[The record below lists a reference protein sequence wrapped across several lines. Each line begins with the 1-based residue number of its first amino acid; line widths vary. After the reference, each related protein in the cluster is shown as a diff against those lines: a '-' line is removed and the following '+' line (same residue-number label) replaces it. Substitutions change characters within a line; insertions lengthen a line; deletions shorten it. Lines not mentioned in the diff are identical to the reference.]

1 MKAQGLEAARGE
13 QQDRKAGESDG
24 ERAPVAAQ
32 ASLQAPKGP
41 ERGEH
46 RERDPPPGRH
56 AEQKQQ
62 HIGYPGAH
70 PPAEVAHLA
79 RGYAVRPARV
89 GPVESGED
97 EGKIEGSRNQDEQ
110 PRFAQQRGN
119 LAGKGCL
126 VLFQLARGLSAL
138 RRAAVLVDAG
148 ILALRAG
155 FDGDGTA
162 LLAPDPLNRSSGW
175 FRAGKSNRAEP
186 RCSLPTEGPSSP
198 G

>member
-41 ERGEH
+41 DRGEYG
-46 RERDPPPGRH
+46 ERDPPPSR
-56 AEQKQQ
+56 
-62 HIGYPGAH
+62 
-70 PPAEVAHLA
+70 
-79 RGYAVRPARV
+79 YAVRPARV

-186 RCSLPTEGPSSP
+186 R
-198 G
+198 

>member
-41 ERGEH
+41 DRGEH
-46 RERDPPPGRH
+46 RERDPPPGRY

-70 PPAEVAHLA
+70 PPAEVAHFA

-97 EGKIEGSRNQDEQ
+97 EGKIEGRRNQDEQ

-162 LLAPDPLNRSSGW
+162 LLAPDPQSIRPPQSIVRMVSCRKL
-175 FRAGKSNRAEP
+175 EP
-186 RCSLPTEGPSSP
+186 GRTSMKP
-198 G
+198 